1 MNRIVHIF
9 KLNKVIWLLT
19 TSDIFSWGIF
29 LSITAIVGIYISEK
43 LGYNATEV
51 VGVGVGISYLARGVS
66 QIPIGAI
73 TDNIKRDRD
82 DILFLTSGNL
92 LMGLPFV
99 FYPVIQSPILF
110 FILQFIFGL
119 GAAMNLV
126 TWRKLFAKNLDKNKE
141 GMSYAIYDTFMSIAI
156 AVFSLIFGYFASLGS
171 DTFDIVIMVVGVA
184 IMSSSILPALIFDI
198 NNRKSKV

>member
-1 MNRIVHIF
+1 MNRIAHIF

-51 VGVGVGISYLARGVS
+51 VGIGVGISYLSRGIS

-73 TDNIKRDRD
+73 TDNIKKDRD
-82 DILFLTSGNL
+82 DILFLTAGNL

-99 FYPVIQSPILF
+99 FYPVIQSPIFF

-126 TWRKLFAKNLDKNKE
+126 TWRKLFAKNLDKNRE

-171 DTFDIVIMVVGVA
+171 DTFDTVIMVVGVA
-184 IMSSSILPALIFDI
+184 IMSSSVLPALIFDI
-198 NNRKSKV
+198 HNRKSKV